1 MDAPNDPS
9 PNENSEVLRRHL
21 RFEELW
27 AVNRK
32 AALARVRKLLGDGL
46 RRRVESADILQ
57 DVLLIASRKFVAEK
71 KGVGMTPGDFLRWI
85 NRISENAVRGLAR
98 YHVAARRRSV
108 RREQRLTS
116 SAHGRLRA
124 PKTPTPSEILSKQE
138 QGDRIRRAL
147 LRLSPTEREVVEL
160 VHLKR
165 WRVSE
170 AAARL
175 GKTANSTSVLLSQA
189 LKKLR
194 TILEKDASGGDKGR
208 E

>member
-1 MDAPNDPS
+1 MRDAQRGLHEKS
-9 PNENSEVLRRHL
+9 SSRRSEWTR
-21 RFEELW
+21 
-27 AVNRK
+27 
-32 AALARVRKLLGDGL
+32 
-46 RRRVESADILQ
+46 
-57 DVLLIASRKFVAEK
+57 IAS
-71 KGVGMTPGDFLRWI
+71 
-85 NRISENAVRGLAR
+85 
-98 YHVAARRRSV
+98 RRRSV

-124 PKTPTPSEILSKQE
+124 PGSPTPSEILSRRE

-175 GKTANSTSVLLSQA
+175 GKTTNSTSVLLSRA

-194 TILEKDASGGDKGR
+194 SILEEDPSAPDERRG
-208 E
+208 